1 MFTTSPADCSA
12 LILPDLHQ
20 LAIQTDLICRKS
32 SKFTADGFLQSLL
45 SSVVT
50 GQGTMGTMVPDTC
63 QTPIKS
69 PEAHQRR
76 LRTSNACENVNG
88 QIKKR
93 TKVVGLFPSEELLLR
108 LGILVEISE
117 TWETTK
123 SYLKLS

>member
-50 GQGTMGTMVPDTC
+50 GAG
-63 QTPIKS
+63 ILKS
-69 PEAHQRR
+69 NR
-76 LRTSNACENVNG
+76 LRCLRPSHAQG
-88 QIKKR
+88 Q
-93 TKVVGLFPSEELLLR
+93 S
-108 LGILVEISE
+108 
-117 TWETTK
+117 
-123 SYLKLS
+123 